1 MEPILGAWTRVGEP
15 EDLDCTLV
23 ITLETGRTSAPIA
36 VEDHRFGGGLPSTLV
51 ENFQALWWRT
61 SKHFVEGLP
70 STLVDFRSG
79 PSNRHATGDLKRN
92 SKLELISHT

>member
-1 MEPILGAWTRVGEP
+1 V
-15 EDLDCTLV
+15 EDFQARWWRTSKHFGGRLPSTLV
-23 ITLETGRTSAPIA
+23 E
-36 VEDHRFGGGLPSTLV
+36 GLPSTLV
-51 ENFQALWWRT
+51 EDFRALWWRT
-61 SKHFVEGLP
+61 SKHFVEGLT

>member
-1 MEPILGAWTRVGEP
+1 MHIG
-15 EDLDCTLV
+15 
-23 ITLETGRTSAPIA
+23 
-36 VEDHRFGGGLPSTLV
+36 DHFGDGKDFRSNRFGGPSLWWRTSKHVGGELPSTLV
-51 ENFQALWWRT
+51 EDFQALWWKDFRALWWRT
-61 SKHFVEGLP
+61 SKHFVEGLT

>member
-1 MEPILGAWTRVGEP
+1 
-15 EDLDCTLV
+15 
-23 ITLETGRTSAPIA
+23 
-36 VEDHRFGGGLPSTLV
+36 VED
-51 ENFQALWWRT
+51 FQELWWRT
-61 SKHFVEGLP
+61 SKHFGGRTSKHFVEDFQELWWRTSKHFGGRTYKHFVEGLP